1 MKGMLFVLIVLSLS
15 AQAVAIIGAV
25 RADREAAEIKA
36 EMRRREEVNRLQERV
51 DEIRRNTDWA
61 YEESK

>member
-36 EMRRREEVNRLQERV
+36 ELRRNEEVKRLQERV
-51 DEIRRNTDWA
+51 DKIKRNTDWA